1 MAEVGKLQ
9 FIVEVDSQTGITSIK
24 KFNTAVEDSS
34 KVVETEEKK
43 QTGSFDKINA
53 KAVAVAAAVGA
64 AALKMAKSVI
74 SATGD
79 IESGRK
85 TIVQATGATGEA
97 LESLMTSAK
106 NVYATAD
113 ESFGEV
119 STALGE
125 INTRFGLVGEALEDV
140 TGKFLDFAE
149 ATGQD
154 VQQSVVGVSQVM
166 NQWGIDLEGMPLL
179 MDKLVVAGQETGV
192 SVGSLSAELTQNAGT
207 LQAMGYSMDEAIAML
222 MSFEKQ
228 GIDSASVLMG
238 MKQSFAQ
245 SAKAGTD
252 ARADWETL
260 LDSITNATDETVANS
275 LAVDTFGNRIATTM
289 VSALRNG
296 KLNFDEFTGA
306 IENAEGALVATDE
319 AGKTTADRIEVLKHQ
334 LTLALSDI
342 GAEAAPLIEEI
353 LPTAVDLV
361 NVIFDAIKPII
372 PVLSELVKSLLPP
385 ITELLKPIVD
395 LITKVINILTPLL
408 TLGLNIIN
416 KVLSPVITVL
426 TKIAEK
432 VKILISPIQKLI
444 KWLTGA
450 SDETEELTEQ
460 TEDLNEELGKEKK
473 AVDLSSKALQ
483 DEKRALK
490 DAEKAKSSYTDST
503 GKAGKQADSATA
515 SINKETDALKGEK
528 KALDDTKK
536 ATDNAKNATTLYGQE
551 IDTVTGKITE
561 QDKKTK
567 DLQTTTQT
575 YADKVKSMASAV
587 TSDIGSMTH
596 SLVSALTDST
606 ATVQQKMEALQK
618 FTAAL
623 AGTIGDALFQ
633 IGQDLYEGQADWS
646 NLGKAA
652 VKALSAIVRALAE
665 EMTARAVLAV
675 FSLRW
680 GAAAAL
686 TAGAAAAYIAAGMID
701 GWANSLSVGSD
712 YIPYDDYPAR
722 LHRGEM
728 VLTRQEADRFRDMG
742 GLYGIERQASV
753 PLAVNGGG
761 VGSVNVNSN
770 LSAVIEVDG
779 VQLGVAVLKNI
790 DSASQFVLR

>member
-24 KFNTAVEDSS
+24 KFNTAVEDST

-43 QTGSFDKINA
+43 QTGSFDKVNK
-53 KAVAVAAAVGA
+53 KAVITAAAVGA
-64 AALKMAKSVI
+64 AAVKMAKEII
-74 SATGD
+74 SATGE
-79 IESGRK
+79 IENGRK

-125 INTRFGLVGEALEDV
+125 INTRFGLVGEALEDT

-149 ATGQD
+149 ATNQD
-154 VQQSVVGVSQVM
+154 VKQAVVGVSQIM

-179 MDKLVVAGQETGV
+179 LDKLTVAGQV
-192 SVGSLSAELTQNAGT
+192 SGASISALSSNLTDNAGT
-207 LQAMGYSMDEAIAML
+207 LQAMGYSMDEAIAMM

-228 GIDSASVLMG
+228 GIDSSAVLMG

-306 IENAEGALVATDE
+306 LENAEGALVATDE
-319 AGKTTADRIEVLKHQ
+319 AGKTTADRIEVLRHQ

-353 LPTAVDLV
+353 LPTTVDLV

-372 PVLSELVKSLLPP
+372 PVLSELVKNLLPP

-416 KVLSPVITVL
+416 KVLSPIITVL

-432 VKILISPIQKLI
+432 VKVLISPIQKLI

-450 SDETEELTEQ
+450 SDA
-460 TEDLNEELGKEKK
+460 TEDLTEETKDLDKELDKEKK

-483 DEKRALK
+483 DEKKALNDAKKGK
-490 DAEKAKSSYTDST
+490 DAYADST
-503 GKAGKQADSATA
+503 AKAGKQADSTTGA
-515 SINKETDALKGEK
+515 INKETEALKTEQ
-528 KALDDTKK
+528 KALNDAKT

-575 YADKVKSMASAV
+575 YADKVKSVAGAV

-596 SLVSALTDST
+596 ALISSLTDST
-606 ATVQQKMEALQK
+606 ATAQDKIQALQNM
-618 FTAAL
+618 TASAF
-623 AGTIGDALFQ
+623 GIIGDALYE

-646 NLGKAA
+646 RLGKAA
-652 VKALSAIVRALAE
+652 VRALAAIVRALAE
-665 EMTARAVLAV
+665 EMTARAVLAA
-675 FSLRW
+675 FSLNW
-680 GAAAAL
+680 AGAAVL
-686 TAGAAAAYIAAGMID
+686 GAGAAAAYIAAGMIE
-701 GWANSLSVGSD
+701 GWANSLAVGSD

-753 PLAVNGGG
+753 PLAVGGGG
-761 VGSVNVNSN
+761 VGSVNVNNN